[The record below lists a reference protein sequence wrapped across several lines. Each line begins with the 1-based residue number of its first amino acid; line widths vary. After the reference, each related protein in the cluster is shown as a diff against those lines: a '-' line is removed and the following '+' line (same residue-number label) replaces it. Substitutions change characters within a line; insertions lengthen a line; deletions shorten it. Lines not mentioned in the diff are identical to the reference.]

1 MIHHYWMT
9 QDQAS
14 MADRIII
21 DQATTIGSLFRFFG
35 LPKRGGMYRV
45 GDLITLA
52 DINPKSKHKPVEY
65 PKDDIY
71 EPVKGV
77 VYSKLTEL
85 NEDMR
90 KEVNYGHKMVAYPN
104 AVEAIRGV
112 AEGSN
117 FVYER
122 PSTWSRL
129 KDFFGYNDDASNW
142 HEVQTSISKVNRGS
156 SVEVRISDLEAMFT
170 LGEVVSK
177 GLNLYTANL
186 GFLMWNAAF
195 SAEQGQVYFLSLTD
209 MREAGKQLV
218 DIKDELRISTENIG
232 EGIWYMYPC
241 ITNVLL
247 SKDSMVKM
255 RGDGEYEGVWIP
267 LPYCNTHSIEV
278 VMTGGDDNI
287 IGFIEL
293 EKTAKS
299 DITLLDAASLA
310 YTMSTLTISFTNTGE
325 TSYTFSFD
333 TAIHNSVP
341 LSGEF
346 DFSGQ
351 DITIE
356 AGQTLS
362 FTWELKEDVY
372 RFMVYETPVQLEV
385 TYYMTVEGKPQS
397 ITTTIDL
404 TTI

>member
-1 MIHHYWMT
+1 MMT
-9 QDQAS
+9 QDQVS
-14 MADRIII
+14 MADRIIK

-90 KEVNYGHKMVAYPN
+90 KEVNYGHKMVVYSN

-122 PSTWSRL
+122 PSSWSRL
-129 KDFFGYNDDASNW
+129 KDFFGYNDNASWW
-142 HEVQTSISKVNRGS
+142 HNVSTPISKVNKGS

-170 LGEVVSK
+170 LGTVAEK
-177 GLNLYTANL
+177 GLTPYTANL
-186 GFLMWNAAF
+186 GFLMWGSPF
-195 SAEQGQVYFLSLTD
+195 SAEQGQVWFLNLTD
-209 MREAGKQLV
+209 LRVAGEQLV
-218 DIKDELRISTENIG
+218 DLKDSLKISTNDIG
-232 EGIWYMYPC
+232 EGVWYLYPC

-247 SKDSMVKM
+247 GKDSMTRM
-255 RGDGEYEGVWIP
+255 RGDGEFEGVWIP
-267 LPYCNTHSIEV
+267 MPYCNTHSIEV
-278 VMTGGDDNI
+278 VMTGGDDNL
-287 IGFIEL
+287 IGSIVLDKEFD
-293 EKTAKS
+293 S
-299 DITLLDAASLA
+299 DIALLDAASLA
-310 YTMSTLTISFTNTGE
+310 FTMSTLTISFTNTGE

-333 TAIHNSVP
+333 TSIHNSVP

-351 DITIE
+351 GITIE
-356 AGQTLS
+356 AGETLS
-362 FTWELKEDVY
+362 FTWELKEDSY

-385 TYYMTVEGKPQS
+385 TYYMNVEGKPQS
-397 ITTTIDL
+397 ITTTLVL
-404 TTI
+404 TD

>member
-1 MIHHYWMT
+1 MT
-9 QDQAS
+9 QDLVN
-14 MADRIII
+14 MADRIIK

-35 LPKRGGMYRV
+35 LPKRGGIYRV

-65 PKDDIY
+65 PKDTLI

-90 KEVNYGHKMVAYPN
+90 KEVNYGHKMVVYNN
-104 AVEAIRGV
+104 AVGAIRGV

-122 PSTWSRL
+122 PSSWSRL
-129 KDFFGYNDDASNW
+129 KDFFGYNDDAGNW
-142 HEVQTSISKVNRGS
+142 HEVQTPISKVNRGS
-156 SVEVRISDLEAMFT
+156 SVDVRISDLEAMFA

-186 GFLMWNAAF
+186 GFLMWNTAF
-195 SAEQGQVYFLSLTD
+195 SAEQGQVWFLNLTD
-209 MREAGKQLV
+209 LRTAGEQLV
-218 DIKDELRISTENIG
+218 DLKDSLRISTNEIG
-232 EGIWYMYPC
+232 EGVWYLYPC

-247 SKDSMVKM
+247 DKDSMTRM
-255 RGDGEYEGVWIP
+255 RGDGEFEGVWIP
-267 LPYCNTHSIEV
+267 LPYCNTYSIDV
-278 VMTGGDDNI
+278 VMTGGEDNL

-293 EKTAKS
+293 DKTVES
-299 DITLLDAASLA
+299 DIALLDAASLA
-310 YTMSTLTISFTNTGE
+310 FTMSTLTISFTNTSE

-333 TAIHNSVP
+333 ADIHNSVP

-346 DFSGQ
+346 DFGGQ

-356 AGQTLS
+356 AGETLS
-362 FTWELKEDVY
+362 FTWELKEDSY

-385 TYYMTVEGKPQS
+385 TYYMNVEGQPQS
-397 ITTTIDL
+397 ITTTLVL
-404 TTI
+404 TD

>member
-1 MIHHYWMT
+1 
-9 QDQAS
+9 

-122 PSTWSRL
+122 PSSWSRL
-129 KDFFGYNDDASNW
+129 KDFFGYNDDAGNW
-142 HEVQTSISKVNRGS
+142 HEVQIPISKVNKDS
-156 SVEVRISDLEAMFT
+156 SVDVRISDLEAMFA

-195 SAEQGQVYFLSLTD
+195 SPEQGQVYFLSLTD
-209 MREAGKQLV
+209 MREVGKQLV

-241 ITNVLL
+241 VTNVVL
-247 SKDSMVKM
+247 SQNSMTQM

-267 LPYCNTHSIEV
+267 LPYCNTHTLEV
-278 VMTGGDDNI
+278 VTSGGEDNL
-287 IGFIEL
+287 IGSIVIEKDKI
-293 EKTAKS
+293 ES
-299 DITLLDAASLA
+299 NIELLDAASLT
-310 YTMSTLTISFTNTGE
+310 YRMSRLAISFTNTGDFD
-325 TSYTFSFD
+325 YTFSFD
-333 TAIHNSVP
+333 TGILNAYNPV
-341 LSGEF
+341 GEF
-346 DFSGQ
+346 DL
-351 DITIE
+351 
-356 AGQTLS
+356 AGSNIFIMAGETQE
-362 FTWELKEDVY
+362 FIWELKEDYY
-372 RFMVYETPVQLEV
+372 RFSVIETPVQLEV
-385 TYYMTVEGKPQS
+385 TYWMTVNGKPQS
-397 ITTTIDL
+397 ITEPIVL
-404 TTI
+404 IN

>member
-1 MIHHYWMT
+1 MT

-14 MADRIII
+14 MADRIIK

-65 PKDDIY
+65 PKDTII
-71 EPVKGV
+71 EPIKGV

-90 KEVNYGHKMVAYPN
+90 KEVNYGHKMVVYSN

-129 KDFFGYNDDASNW
+129 KDFFGYNDDAGNW
-142 HEVQTSISKVNRGS
+142 HEVQTPISKINRGS
-156 SVEVRISDLEAMFT
+156 SVEVRISDLEAMFA

-186 GFLMWNAAF
+186 GFLMWSSPF
-195 SAEQGQVYFLSLTD
+195 SAEQGQVWFLNLTD
-209 MREAGKQLV
+209 LRTAGEQLV
-218 DIKDELRISTENIG
+218 DLKDSLKISTNDIG
-232 EGIWYMYPC
+232 EGVWYLYPC

-247 SKDSMVKM
+247 DKDSMIKM

-278 VMTGGDDNI
+278 VATGGDDNL
-287 IGFIEL
+287 IGSIVLDKEFD
-293 EKTAKS
+293 S
-299 DITLLDAASLA
+299 DIALLDAASLA
-310 YTMSTLTISFTNTGE
+310 YTISTLTISFTNTGE

-333 TAIHNSVP
+333 TSIHNSVP

-351 DITIE
+351 GITIE
-356 AGQTLS
+356 AGETLS
-362 FTWELKEDVY
+362 FTWELKEDSY

-385 TYYMTVEGKPQS
+385 TYYMTVEGQPQS
-397 ITTTIDL
+397 ITEILIL
-404 TTI
+404 TN